1 MKHTL
6 SIAVSAALMSMSAH
20 SANELAEG
28 ISKFDVSSVAIKSV
42 DATSVNKNKNQKAP
56 VANIAQRFV
65 VEKGIENKPY
75 VYIVRL
81 TDQPVATYDGG
92 IKDLKATNPK
102 KTTSALARAQGAQKA
117 GKLDVEAPE
126 VKAYVS
132 YLKGVQSSFITR
144 ASRVANSLRVIESY
158 KYSVNG
164 VAVRVTPD
172 EAEAISKLPGVE
184 RVERETMYKMD
195 TDTGPVKIG
204 APNVWDGSV
213 TNSGVGTLGEGIIIA
228 TIDSGVNTGS
238 RSFADIGDDGYDHT
252 NPRGAGVYVGDC
264 AGDYPEICND
274 KLIGVRSYTR
284 ITDDYGDTD
293 VFPPNLPRNGEDYS
307 GHGSH
312 TAGTFAGN
320 ILSNVPVLT
329 PGAGEESHG
338 IPGSFEFAQ
347 ISGVAPHANIIAYQ
361 ICYPGRS
368 DAGDTYGD
376 CPGAAILAGIEDAI
390 TDGVDVMNY
399 SISGGGYPWSSD
411 VDMAFLSARNAGI
424 FVATSAGNSGP
435 DAATTSKH
443 APWYTA
449 VAASTHGREIDYSKE
464 IGQFTGGDSELGM
477 LTGNSNS
484 LGITAS
490 IVYAGDYANAN
501 DPAGDPAQCL
511 QPFPEGTFSGEI
523 VLCDRGAIARV
534 EKAQNVASGGAEGFV
549 LGNLLNGGSSV
560 DNDAYVI
567 PGIHIDAVQAELL
580 RNWLASG
587 EGHMAT
593 ITPSEGELVLS
604 AGDDLADFSS
614 RGPNPSISTITP
626 QVAAPGV
633 SIYAASADQKFGHDG
648 HIADP
653 SDFAFLSGTS
663 MASPHVAGAAALLM
677 AANPSWTPDNIRSAL
692 MMTATTNMRKED
704 GETPA
709 DWFDMG
715 SGRIQVDLANQTGL
729 VMDESGANYLA
740 ANPNEEGDPKTLNIP
755 SMADD
760 NCVGACR
767 WTRTV
772 TATKDGS
779 WSVSG
784 VGISDGV
791 SVTVSPESFDLV
803 AGASQVITV
812 TASADVSGDEFLFA
826 QLNLTSDNSPD
837 LHMPIAVIA
846 TTSNIPNEFNISA
859 DRSADTRVISDLVA
873 VEINGF
879 TARSYGL
886 TKATGVTESI
896 LEDSD
901 NSNALDDLEDGVHVI
916 TLEVPENAK
925 YLVAEI
931 TASES
936 PDLDLF
942 VVRDANENGIPE
954 TNEIVGSSATGTA
967 LEKVSLVEPQ
977 SGTYWIVTQN
987 WSASAPGASDEF
999 TIVTALIDG
1008 ELGDNLTV
1016 DAPSSIAAITPFDI
1030 RVGWDIDAV
1039 AGDKYFGAFDV
1050 GSSADSAGNFGLVV
1064 VNLDRIADD
1073 VQVVGGRDGF
1083 LVAGDQ
1089 IDYAIQVGANF
1100 TSEDRLYDIA
1110 LSLPDGVKL
1119 VEGSLADGTVS
1130 DDGTLT
1136 WNVVQESIRGQA
1148 ASYSVTTNEN
1158 DAFCANPNFGQGSGY
1173 LDLASFGI
1181 GFSDADGDTVT
1192 ANFNVPASLLG
1203 QAYDSIGVTDDGFI
1217 SFSGDVGATPWVN
1230 QLMPDENPANGLLA
1244 PFWRDMIFDN
1254 ANESGLSVATAGAF
1268 TIIEWDNMR
1277 PYAAVADDILDFQV
1291 IFNNAPVGNEP
1302 DIIFS
1307 YGDVTHVMADT
1318 LGTSIGFESIDG
1330 MTGLTTHY
1338 VGDASESIGNI
1349 ETDIVSG
1356 SQICLRL
1363 QDPDNT
1369 KLLTFTLEVTEDNA
1383 GGPIQLLA
1391 LSTLPNNIGTKMA
1404 VSPVNDNAVV
1414 AVAGDWD
1421 GDSDVDMLDI
1431 RALTRAIQLR
1441 QDIDMSFDFNEDGQ
1455 VNYTDVRLLQ
1465 GMCTRSRCA
1474 VN

>member
-6 SIAVSAALMSMSAH
+6 SLAVSAALMSMSAH
-20 SANELAEG
+20 SAGELADG
-28 ISKFDVSSVAIKSV
+28 ISKFDVSPSALKSVA
-42 DATSVNKNKNQKAP
+42 ATSVNKNKNQKEP
-56 VANIAQRFV
+56 VASIAQRFV

-102 KTTSALARAQGAQKA
+102 KATSAFARVQGPQKA
-117 GKLDVEAPE
+117 PKLDVEAPE

-132 YLKGVQSSFITR
+132 YLKGVQSTFISR
-144 ASRVANSLRVIESY
+144 ATRVANSLRVVDTF

-172 EAEAISKLPGVE
+172 EAEALSKLPGVE
-184 RVERETMYKMD
+184 RVEREASYKMD
-195 TDTGPVKIG
+195 TDTGPIKIG
-204 APNVWDGSV
+204 APNIWDGSV
-213 TNSGVGTLGEGIIIA
+213 TNSGVGTFGEGIVIA
-228 TIDSGVNTGS
+228 TIDSGVNTDS
-238 RSFADIGDDGYDHT
+238 RSFADVGDDGYDHS

-264 AGDYPEICND
+264 ADNFPEMCND

-320 ILSNVPVLT
+320 ILFDVPVLT

-338 IPGSFEFAQ
+338 IPGEFEFAR

-368 DAGDTYGD
+368 DANDTYGD
-376 CPGAAILAGIEDAI
+376 CPGAAILAGIDNAI
-390 TDGVDVMNY
+390 EDGVDIINY
-399 SISGGGYPWSSD
+399 SISGGGFPWSSD

-449 VAASTHGREIDYSKE
+449 VAASTHGREIDYAKE
-464 IGQFTGGDSELGM
+464 IGEFTGGDYELGT

-490 IVYAGDYANAN
+490 IVYAGDFANTN
-501 DPAGDPAQCL
+501 DPDGDPAQCL
-511 QPFPEGTFSGEI
+511 QPFPVGTFSGEI
-523 VLCDRGAIARV
+523 VMCDRGAIARV
-534 EKAQNVASGGAEGFV
+534 EKAQNVAAGGAEGFV
-549 LGNLLNGGSSV
+549 LGNVTGGGSTV

-567 PGIHIDAVQAELL
+567 PGIHIDAAQAELL
-580 RNWLASG
+580 RDWLASG

-593 ITPSEGELVLS
+593 ITPSAGELILS
-604 AGDDLADFSS
+604 EGDDIADFSS

-677 AANPSWTPDNIRSAL
+677 AANPSWSPDNIRSAL

-704 GETPA
+704 GVTPA

-715 SGRIQVDLANQTGL
+715 SGRIQVDQANQTGL

-740 ANPNEEGDPKTLNIP
+740 ANPNDGGDPKTLNIP

-772 TATKDGS
+772 TATKDGL

-791 SVTVSPESFDLV
+791 SVTVSPASFDIV
-803 AGASQVITV
+803 AGASQEITV
-812 TASADVSGDEFLFA
+812 TASADVSGDDFLFA
-826 QLNLTSDNSPD
+826 QLNLTSNTSPD

-846 TTSNIPNEFNISA
+846 TTSNIPDSMSISA
-859 DRSADTRVISDLVA
+859 DRNADTRVLSDILA
-873 VEINGF
+873 VEISDF

-886 TKATGVTESI
+886 TKATNTTASI

-901 NSNALDDLEDGVHVI
+901 NGSALDDLADGVHVI
-916 TLEVPENAK
+916 TMNVPDDAK

-942 VVRDANENGIPE
+942 VVRDANENGVAE
-954 TNEIVGSSATGTA
+954 ANEVVAFSATASA
-967 LEKVSLVEPQ
+967 LEKVSLVEPL
-977 SGTYWIVTQN
+977 SGTYWIVVQN
-987 WSASAPGASDEF
+987 WSASASGASDEF
-999 TIVTALIDG
+999 TIATAIVDG

-1039 AGDKYFGAFDV
+1039 EGDKYYGAFDV
-1050 GSSADSAGNFGLVV
+1050 GASAGSAGSFGLVV
-1064 VNLDRIADD
+1064 VDLDRTADD
-1073 VQVVGGRDGF
+1073 VQVVGGSEEL
-1083 LVAGDQ
+1083 LVPGDQ
-1089 IDYAIQVGANF
+1089 IDYAIQVGPNF
-1100 TSEDRLYDIA
+1100 SDADRQYEISLT
-1110 LSLPDGVKL
+1110 LPDGVKL
-1119 VEGSLADGTVS
+1119 VEGSLVDGMVAES
-1130 DDGTLT
+1130 GTLT
-1136 WNVVQESIRGQA
+1136 WSVLQDSIKGQA
-1148 ASYSVTTNEN
+1148 PSYSVTTNAN
-1158 DAFCANPNFGQGSGY
+1158 DASCVNPNFGQGSGY
-1173 LDLASFGI
+1173 LDLALFGI
-1181 GFSDADGDTVT
+1181 GFSGADGDTVT
-1192 ANFNVPASLLG
+1192 ANFNSPASLLG
-1203 QAYDSIGVTDDGFI
+1203 QAYDSFGVTDDGFI
-1217 SFSGDVGATPWVN
+1217 SFTGDVGATPWVN
-1230 QLMPDENPANGLLA
+1230 QLMPDENPANGLIA
-1244 PFWRDMIFDN
+1244 PFWRDMILDT
-1254 ANESGLSVATAGAF
+1254 ANGSGITVATAGPF
-1268 TIIEWDNMR
+1268 TIVEWDNMR
-1277 PYAAVADDILDFQV
+1277 PFGGVTGDNLDFQV

-1307 YGDVTHVMADT
+1307 YDDVTHVTADQQ
-1318 LGTSIGFESIDG
+1318 GTSIGYESIDG
-1330 MTGLTTHY
+1330 KSGLTTHY
-1338 VGDASESIGNI
+1338 VGAAAEQIGNI

-1356 SQICLRL
+1356 SQLCFRL

-1369 KLLTFTLEVTEDNA
+1369 KLLTFSLEVTEDNA
-1383 GGPIQLLA
+1383 GGPVQLQA
-1391 LSTLPNNIGTKMA
+1391 MSSLPNNVGTKTED
-1404 VSPVNDNAVV
+1404 SPINANAVV
-1414 AVAGDWD
+1414 AVSGDWD
-1421 GDSDVDMLDI
+1421 GDGDVDISDI
-1431 RALTRAIQLR
+1431 RALIRAIQLR
-1441 QDIDMSFDFNEDGQ
+1441 QDIDLSFDFNDDGQ

-1465 GMCTRSRCA
+1465 RMCTRSGCA